1 MGIPISAGPPSIREQ
16 VLSRDTSS
24 PPAATTNVS
33 AHTEFRFLAPRFFLG
48 IDIYNDGPA
57 ESTVTI
63 SSPETQQVT
72 VTLKPNELR
81 RLRTAW
87 QTPNSKVT
95 FDLTNPQP
103 LHFDNLAYQH
113 E

>member
-1 MGIPISAGPPSIREQ
+1 MGIPIP
-16 VLSRDTSS
+16 
-24 PPAATTNVS
+24 
-33 AHTEFRFLAPRFFLG
+33 PRFPDPIKTTHSFLG

-57 ESTVTI
+57 ESTITI

-87 QTPNSKVT
+87 QTPQLQNHS
-95 FDLTNPQP
+95 
-103 LHFDNLAYQH
+103 
-113 E
+113 